1 MGIFSGAIE
10 GIATAASGAFQAR
23 TNRKTKEAE
32 FANAVHLQKLE
43 NVKAGKIAEA
53 EWNNNSIKK
62 AGWRPGFLTILL
74 SIPLVLVFIPPMVV
88 YVEEGFMALEA
99 TPEWYRALI
108 GVMVAS
114 AFGVKKLSDYFMDKK
129 YTMNDKKE

>member
-1 MGIFSGAIE
+1 MGILKAFGGKIVE
-10 GIATAASGAFQAR
+10 AASGAFQAR
-23 TNRKTKEAE
+23 TKRKANQDE
-32 FANAVHLQKLE
+32 FANAVHMQKLK
-43 NVKAGKIAEA
+43 NVQAGKIAEA

-88 YVEEGFMALEA
+88 YVEDGFAALES

-129 YTMNDKKE
+129 YTLSKPEE

>member
-1 MGIFSGAIE
+1 MSIFSGAIE
-10 GIATAASGAFQAR
+10 AVVGAASGAFQAR
-23 TNRKTKEAE
+23 TKRKSRQEE
-32 FANAVHLQKLE
+32 FTNAVHMQKLK
-43 NVKAGKIAEA
+43 NVQQGKIAEA
-53 EWNNNSIKK
+53 EWNNSSIKK

-88 YVEEGFMALEA
+88 YVESGFQALES

-129 YTMNDKKE
+129 YTLSKKEE

>member
-1 MGIFSGAIE
+1 VSIFSGVVGKVVE
-10 GIATAASGAFQAR
+10 AASGAFQAR
-23 TNRKTKEAE
+23 TKRKSRQEE

-43 NVKAGKIAEA
+43 NVKLGKIAEA

-88 YVEEGFMALEA
+88 YVESGFLALES

-129 YTMNDKKE
+129 YTLSDKSE